1 MNVWIHVCMCMCAH
15 ACVLMDAEHSEWP
28 STINHVQEEAR
39 VIILANRRVTTE
51 EITLQ
56 LGFSQGTA

>member
-1 MNVWIHVCMCMCAH
+1 MCMCAH